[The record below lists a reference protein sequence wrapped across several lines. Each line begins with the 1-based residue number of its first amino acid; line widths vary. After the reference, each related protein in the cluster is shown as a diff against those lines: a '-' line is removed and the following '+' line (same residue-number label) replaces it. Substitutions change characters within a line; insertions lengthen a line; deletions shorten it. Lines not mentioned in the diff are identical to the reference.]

1 MPDKN
6 GSSNYD
12 ANNST
17 NNSQANGEKQAR
29 KEKLSV
35 PWWPHCQVD
44 WARMIK
50 LKKKVNLIGTYYK
63 MKFMDAVLW
72 GNLHDKAG
80 S

>member
-6 GSSNYD
+6 GSSKYD
-12 ANNST
+12 ANNNT

-35 PWWPHCQVD
+35 P
-44 WARMIK
+44 
-50 LKKKVNLIGTYYK
+50 
-63 MKFMDAVLW
+63 
-72 GNLHDKAG
+72 